1 MYGAGTPG
9 LMLVYGCWYYTGLM
23 MVYSCMASGL
33 WYTTGFH
40 GLLIWLMEDMMS
52 HGLWLL
58 DHWVSWVYLHGKVA
72 VVCLAAGTPGLI
84 MVHHGS
90 GCWNT
95 CTHMRRT
102 VMTLAAG
109 RTV

>member
-40 GLLIWLMEDMMS
+40 GLLIWLMEDMMAGPT
-52 HGLWLL
+52 GLM
-58 DHWVSWVYLHGKVA
+58 VY
-72 VVCLAAGTPGLI
+72 
-84 MVHHGS
+84 
-90 GCWNT
+90 GC
-95 CTHMRRT
+95 
-102 VMTLAAG
+102 
-109 RTV
+109 